1 MPAEDDSPVRGSQPL
16 DAKLL
21 RRKQNSE
28 TLWIPSTAEM
38 REDINVEETKRQ
50 LADAADG
57 ECPQCAHLRDWPR
70 GPKGEN

>member
-1 MPAEDDSPVRGSQPL
+1 MDPEYRR
-16 DAKLL
+16 DAC
-21 RRKQNSE
+21 
-28 TLWIPSTAEM
+28 
-38 REDINVEETKRQ
+38 EDINVEETKRQ